1 MYLNYNEKFEP
12 FLFSYRD
19 WIKKKKKKKIYCSTQ
34 ANSHF
39 SFLRFSPFHCKFLLL
54 MPLKFALT
62 MNLLLSYLIP
72 KPSIQF
78 LHGTQTSAIWL
89 PSKFQYTLEIFFVH
103 LGCLVSRNGN
113 TKSNSTG
120 AFRLSYIHI
129 WACLLYHPTASPKYY
144 NNFKYL

>member
-1 MYLNYNEKFEP
+1 MKNLS
-12 FLFSYRD
+12 LFSSH
-19 WIKKKKKKKIYCSTQ
+19 IETEFKKKKKKIYCSTQ

-103 LGCLVSRNGN
+103 LGCLVW
-113 TKSNSTG
+113 
-120 AFRLSYIHI
+120 FLEMEILSQTAQELLDSLTFIFEHAYYITPLQVLNI
-129 WACLLYHPTASPKYY
+129 ITILNIY
-144 NNFKYL
+144 N